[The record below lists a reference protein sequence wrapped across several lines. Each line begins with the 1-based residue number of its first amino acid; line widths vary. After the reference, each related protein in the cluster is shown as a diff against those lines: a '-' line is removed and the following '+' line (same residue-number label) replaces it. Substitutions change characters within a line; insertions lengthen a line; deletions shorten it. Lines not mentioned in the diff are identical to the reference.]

1 MAKISFSRLQSVREE
16 SAPPAVTM
24 VNVMTVTWVM
34 VPVPVTQVLRAWPV
48 KSVVMDSME
57 PPVKV
62 SSGAWYLLW
71 RPQVLVMLTNC
82 FLQPVTVQNTGH
94 VTADGEVQ
102 GHASAM
108 LAGPENAARPSS
120 VRSLAVFHSSQ
131 TGHMRNWYQV

>member
-1 MAKISFSRLQSVREE
+1 
-16 SAPPAVTM
+16 M
-24 VNVMTVTWVM
+24 VNVMTVTWVT

-62 SSGAWYLLW
+62 SSSASFLLW
-71 RPQVLVMLTNC
+71 RPQVFVMLTNC
-82 FLQPVTVQNTGH
+82 FLQLVTVQRTGH
-94 VTADGEVQ
+94 VTADGEVR

-108 LAGPENAARPSS
+108 SAGPENAARPSS
-120 VRSLAVFHSSQ
+120 VRSLSVFHSSQ